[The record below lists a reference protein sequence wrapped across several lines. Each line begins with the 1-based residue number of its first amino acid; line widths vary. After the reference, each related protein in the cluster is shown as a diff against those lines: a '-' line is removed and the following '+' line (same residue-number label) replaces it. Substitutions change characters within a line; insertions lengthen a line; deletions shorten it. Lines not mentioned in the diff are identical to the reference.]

1 MEEASPAAR
10 IAAHTSVFVLIIVVL
25 CYRVYAHYLRIF
37 STCQYFFLIFLNNFV
52 RGVFG
57 GKLEENRGFGMKID
71 AWEEASP
78 AARIAAHTSVFVL
91 IIVVLCYRVYA
102 HYQNL

>member
-71 AWEEASP
+71 AWEEGG
-78 AARIAAHTSVFVL
+78 VGL
-91 IIVVLCYRVYA
+91 LEG
-102 HYQNL
+102 